1 MTAHGFPP
9 NTNVFVEQ
17 CDGTST
23 ATPGWSPTINCDNL
37 TSPAPVISTA
47 GGVATF
53 TKDDPNLGFTPFKGE
68 SPGGLF
74 NCLSLHDASPNNGVP
89 DFRNC
94 TVRVSTNN
102 AAVTGDQ
109 VFLNILLPDGGAAP
123 VESCRISG
131 IVDRQDRSHEH
142 AAPAKPKANKF
153 KGARDGGYRGGRNV
167 RADGHDQVP
176 DHHGLG
182 EDQGRRSTKG
192 AVCTCDAR
200 CRRSTVR

>member
-1 MTAHGFPP
+1 M
-9 NTNVFVEQ
+9 
-17 CDGTST
+17 
-23 ATPGWSPTINCDNL
+23 
-37 TSPAPVISTA
+37 
-47 GGVATF
+47 
-53 TKDDPNLGFTPFKGE
+53 
-68 SPGGLF
+68 F
-74 NCLSLHDASPNNGVP
+74 NCLSLHDPSPNDGVP

-131 IVDRQDRSHEH
+131 SWT
-142 AAPAKPKANKF
+142 AKTGLTNTAPAKPKANKF
-153 KGARDGGYRGGRNV
+153 KGGGDGGYRFGRNV

-182 EDQGRRSTKG
+182 QDQGWHHEGCGVLRDTRTAARRSG
-192 AVCTCDAR
+192 DVLDQVAGLQPEEREAAPRSAR
-200 CRRSTVR
+200 AWSR